1 MNIATQ
7 IIATIAAVFL
17 VAYAGW
23 YGRGMH
29 EDSKA
34 LVALELTVEKTNQG
48 LARESEIAKVVAE
61 KLSTLEASE
70 RVIDRGII
78 REIEKP
84 MYRNVCLSDDAVRM
98 LNEAAKSPR

>member
-1 MNIATQ
+1 LNIAVQ
-7 IIATIAAVFL
+7 VIAIIIVNFL
-17 VAYAGW
+17 IAYAGW
-23 YGRGMH
+23 YGRGLH
-29 EDSKA
+29 EHSKS
-34 LVALELTVEKTNQG
+34 LVALEVAVEKNNQS
-48 LARESEIAKVVAE
+48 LARESEIAKIVIE

-98 LNEAAKSPR
+98 LNEAARGPR

>member
-1 MNIATQ
+1 MGRSGSFMLSA
-7 IIATIAAVFL
+7 L
-17 VAYAGW
+17 VVLAIAYAGW
-23 YGRGMH
+23 YGRGLH

-34 LVALELTVEKTNQG
+34 LVALEVATEKTNQT
-48 LARESEIAKVVAE
+48 LARESEIAKVVIE

-84 MYRNVCLSDDAVRM
+84 MYRNVCLDDNAVRL
-98 LNEAAKSPR
+98 LNEAARGPR